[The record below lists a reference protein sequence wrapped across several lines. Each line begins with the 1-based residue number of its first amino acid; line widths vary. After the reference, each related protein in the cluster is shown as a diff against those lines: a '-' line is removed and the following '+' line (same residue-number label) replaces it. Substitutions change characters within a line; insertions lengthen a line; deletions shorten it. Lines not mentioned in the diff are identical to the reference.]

1 MFKNAMFYGLEE
13 TLISFECMIFI
24 ITDLI
29 FGNFTLSA
37 IITFAITQVRFQSV
51 FVSPYLNSAS
61 PYVNFVPLQI
71 IRLVFMAIA
80 KSNLTRKG
88 LIDERFLI

>member
-24 ITDLI
+24 IADLI

-37 IITFAITQVRFQSV
+37 IITFAITQVSV
-51 FVSPYLNSAS
+51 VFPSYLNVSPSYLN
-61 PYVNFVPLQI
+61 VPPPDHPSG
-71 IRLVFMAIA
+71 IRGH
-80 KSNLTRKG
+80 S
-88 LIDERFLI
+88 EE